1 MSQNKST
8 SFIGKL
14 MRLFSIAL
22 LALLP
27 IMLISCSHGVSI
39 YHSEEHETSASIQI
53 SSIAI
58 QEDGHYTSKDEV
70 AAYIN
75 EYGHLPSN
83 FISKTK
89 ARDAGWDA
97 QDGTLHDVCPGKSI
111 SGSRFHNDDGLLP
124 DKDGRIW
131 TECDIDYHGGHR
143 GAKRIVFSNDG
154 LIYYT
159 QDHYRTFERLY

>member
-1 MSQNKST
+1 M
-8 SFIGKL
+8 GKL

-22 LALLP
+22 LALFP
-27 IMLISCSHGVSI
+27 IMLIGCLHGAFI
-39 YHSEEHETSASIQI
+39 LHSEEHESSASTQI

-89 ARDAGWDA
+89 ARDAGWDV
-97 QDGTLHDVCPGKSI
+97 QDG
-111 SGSRFHNDDGLLP
+111 N
-124 DKDGRIW
+124 
-131 TECDIDYHGGHR
+131 
-143 GAKRIVFSNDG
+143 
-154 LIYYT
+154 
-159 QDHYRTFERLY
+159 